1 MKCMTVINDL
11 GGVLTSN
18 SPQEVTL
25 ELRCP
30 SQTGCHLLKKR
41 ERRNSLEIK
50 KMGEIFDNQLAATVF
65 VCTPSTTTDV
75 INTF

>member
-30 SQTGCHLLKKR
+30 SQTGCHLLKKKG
-41 ERRNSLEIK
+41 EK
-50 KMGEIFDNQLAATVF
+50 KQFRD
-65 VCTPSTTTDV
+65 
-75 INTF
+75 